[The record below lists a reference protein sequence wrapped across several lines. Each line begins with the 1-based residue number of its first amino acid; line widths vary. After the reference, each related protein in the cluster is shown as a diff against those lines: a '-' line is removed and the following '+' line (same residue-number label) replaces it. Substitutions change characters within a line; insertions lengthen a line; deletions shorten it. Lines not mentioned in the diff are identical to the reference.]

1 MSCKTNKVLFMDLRI
16 KEYMSQSKVSSALLA
31 EKVGISKVAISNII
45 TGKSLP
51 SLENLMKI
59 AQVLNVSVS
68 QLIGEEESPKNQITC
83 PKCGAK
89 FELREVE

>member
-1 MSCKTNKVLFMDLRI
+1 MELKI
-16 KEYMSQSKVSSALLA
+16 KEYMNQNKVSSALLA

-51 SLENLMKI
+51 SLENIMKI

-68 QLIGEEESPKNQITC
+68 QLIGEEESPKNQIIC
-83 PKCGAK
+83 PKCGMK
-89 FELREVE
+89 FELKEVD

>member
-1 MSCKTNKVLFMDLRI
+1 MDLRI
-16 KEYMSQSKVSSALLA
+16 KEYMNQNKVSSASLA

-68 QLIGEEESPKNQITC
+68 QLIGEDEPPKNQITC

-89 FELREVE
+89 FELKEVKQE

>member
-1 MSCKTNKVLFMDLRI
+1 M
-16 KEYMSQSKVSSALLA
+16 LA

-51 SLENLMKI
+51 SLESLMKI
-59 AQVLNVSVS
+59 AQVLEVSVS
-68 QLIGEEESPKNQITC
+68 QLIGEEESPKNQFIC

-89 FELREVE
+89 LELKEVE